1 MSDGAPVN
9 SSVRLLSVVF
19 EREAQMRNIIFLA
32 LLLSSLVSLS
42 PFALISR
49 ACQRV
54 GPISL
59 DDILLKADAVVR
71 ASAAECVE
79 APVGDIRELNVPSG
93 VSIRFKVN
101 EVVKGQDLPQELV
114 INGYLTDFDD
124 FNDRPIPYDLVRP
137 GGRHGNCTAYEYKRG
152 AEFLL
157 FLKKSEGKLSP
168 YWDALSPTNEQLH
181 SNTDPW
187 ISWVKERLKTLE
199 GKKSNNK
206 TSMIPTEII
215 KIALTWW
222 LGYQIAA

>member
-1 MSDGAPVN
+1 
-9 SSVRLLSVVF
+9 
-19 EREAQMRNIIFLA
+19 MRKIIFLT

-49 ACQRV
+49 ACRRV
-54 GPISL
+54 VPISL

-71 ASAAECVE
+71 ASAVE
-79 APVGDIRELNVPSG
+79 YVKAPVGDIRELNVPSG

-124 FNDRPIPYDLVRP
+124 FNDRPVPYDFVRP

-187 ISWVKERLKTLE
+187 ISWVKDRLKTLQS
-199 GKKSNNK
+199 GKGENKSL
-206 TSMIPTEII
+206 MPFPEII
-215 KIALTWW
+215 KIAVRWW
-222 LGYQIAA
+222 LGNQIAA

>member
-1 MSDGAPVN
+1 
-9 SSVRLLSVVF
+9 
-19 EREAQMRNIIFLA
+19 MRKIIFLT
-32 LLLSSLVSLS
+32 LLLSTLVGLS
-42 PFALISR
+42 PYALISR
-49 ACQRV
+49 ACRRI

-71 ASAAECVE
+71 ASAVE
-79 APVGDIRELNVPSG
+79 YVKAPVGDIRELNVPNG

-101 EVVKGQDLPQELV
+101 EVVKGQELSQELV

-124 FNDRPIPYDLVRP
+124 FNDRPVPYDFVRP

-168 YWDALSPTNEQLH
+168 YWDALSPTNEQLR

-187 ISWVKERLKTLE
+187 ISWVKDRLKTIQNGE
-199 GKKSNNK
+199 GENKSL
-206 TSMIPTEII
+206 MPFPEII
-215 KIALTWW
+215 KIAVRWW
-222 LGYQIAA
+222 LGNQIAA